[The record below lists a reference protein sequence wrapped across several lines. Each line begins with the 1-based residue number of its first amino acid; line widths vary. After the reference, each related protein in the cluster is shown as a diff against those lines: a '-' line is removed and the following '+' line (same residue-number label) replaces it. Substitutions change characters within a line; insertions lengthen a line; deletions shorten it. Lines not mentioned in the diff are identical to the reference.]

1 MAYEAADGVAGVE
14 VGEDGS
20 MSNGTGSEDWDALLA
35 GLAADGIDLS
45 GMFGGEEE
53 LPDPLDMWTYGYGI
67 SLDDP
72 LVTHTVHHEA
82 VPFEDWPTPDADDPF
97 MIPGP
102 GGVPGLDPA
111 QFQERDEFIVDTT
124 VRDVVQA
131 YVDAPPEEQLSIR
144 ERLFAGGHYRSGV
157 DGHQISDHP
166 RDTRSA
172 LVDAIIHYGA
182 MNMNP
187 LTALPAADRSQFVE
201 AQPEVRRATEG
212 QIVGMA
218 DQMAKSLLGR
228 RATEPERR
236 AAIAIGR
243 RFEDQGQSYDARDFE
258 EPYRFVAGD
267 EVKARGMER
276 TLNVFEQI
284 VKGH

>member
-20 MSNGTGSEDWDALLA
+20 MSNGTGSEDWDAF
-35 GLAADGIDLS
+35 LAALAAGGADLS
-45 GMFGGEEE
+45 GMPGGEEE

-67 SLDDP
+67 RLDDP
-72 LVTHTVHHEA
+72 LVTHVETVRQPPDPSDFGA
-82 VPFEDWPTPDADDPF
+82 LIPAEDIT
-97 MIPGP
+97 
-102 GGVPGLDPA
+102 VT
-111 QFQERDEFIVDTT
+111 DTT

-157 DGHQISDHP
+157 DGHEISDHP

-172 LVDAIIHYGA
+172 LADAIIHYGA

-187 LTALPAADRSQFVE
+187 LTALPAADRAQFVE
-201 AQPEVRRATEG
+201 EPAPGPRRATEA

-236 AAIAIGR
+236 AAVAIGR
-243 RFEDQGQSYDARDFE
+243 RFEDQGQSYGARDFE
-258 EPYRFVAGD
+258 APYRFVAGD
-267 EVKARGMER
+267 EVKARDMEK
-276 TLNVFEQI
+276 TLSVFERI
-284 VKGH
+284 VKGR

>member
-20 MSNGTGSEDWDALLA
+20 MSNGQTGTTGASPEYDFLEELA
-35 GLAADGIDLS
+35 IISAALS
-45 GMFGGEEE
+45 GLEMPGSFGEEAP
-53 LPDPLDMWTYGYGI
+53 PDPLDMWTYGYGI
-67 SLDDP
+67 RLDDP
-72 LVTHTVHHEA
+72 LVTHVETVRQPPDPSDFGA
-82 VPFEDWPTPDADDPF
+82 LIPAEDIT
-97 MIPGP
+97 
-102 GGVPGLDPA
+102 VT
-111 QFQERDEFIVDTT
+111 DTT

-172 LVDAIIHYGA
+172 LADAIIHYGA

-201 AQPEVRRATEG
+201 AQPEVRRATEAVSYTHLTLPTKR
-212 QIVGMA
+212 IV
-218 DQMAKSLLGR
+218 
-228 RATEPERR
+228 
-236 AAIAIGR
+236 
-243 RFEDQGQSYDARDFE
+243 
-258 EPYRFVAGD
+258 
-267 EVKARGMER
+267 
-276 TLNVFEQI
+276 
-284 VKGH
+284 

>member
-20 MSNGTGSEDWDALLA
+20 MSNGQTGTTGASPEYDFLEELA
-35 GLAADGIDLS
+35 TISAALS
-45 GMFGGEEE
+45 GLEAPGSFGEEAP
-53 LPDPLDMWTYGYGI
+53 PDPLDMWTYGYGI

-72 LVTHTVHHEA
+72 LVTHIAERISDDVYGAPPGEEPKLGTTV
-82 VPFEDWPTPDADDPF
+82 VT
-97 MIPGP
+97 
-102 GGVPGLDPA
+102 
-111 QFQERDEFIVDTT
+111 DTT

-182 MNMNP
+182 LNMNP
-187 LTALPAADRSQFVE
+187 LTALPVADRAQFVE
-201 AQPEVRRATEG
+201 EPAPGPRRATEG

-243 RFEDQGQSYDARDFE
+243 RFEDQGQSYGARDFE

-284 VKGH
+284 VKGR

>member
-14 VGEDGS
+14 VSEDGS
-20 MSNGTGSEDWDALLA
+20 MSNGQTGTTGASPEYDFLEQLALINA
-35 GLAADGIDLS
+35 QLS
-45 GMFGGEEE
+45 GLEGEMPAFGEEAP
-53 LPDPLDMWTYGYGI
+53 PDPLDMWTYGYGI
-67 SLDDP
+67 RLDDP
-72 LVTHTVHHEA
+72 LVTHVETVRQPPAGRRAGVGPLH
-82 VPFEDWPTPDADDPF
+82 VPILAEDITVTDTT
-97 MIPGP
+97 
-102 GGVPGLDPA
+102 VT
-111 QFQERDEFIVDTT
+111 DTT

-157 DGHQISDHP
+157 NGHEISDHP

-182 MNMNP
+182 LNMNP
-187 LTALPAADRSQFVE
+187 LTALPVADRAQFVE
-201 AQPEVRRATEG
+201 EPAPGPRRATEG

-258 EPYRFVAGD
+258 APYRFVAGD

-284 VKGH
+284 VKGR

>member
-14 VGEDGS
+14 VSEDGS
-20 MSNGTGSEDWDALLA
+20 MSTGSEDWDAFLA
-35 GLAADGIDLS
+35 ALAADGVDLS
-45 GMFGGEEE
+45 ERSGGEEE

-72 LVTHTVHHEA
+72 LVTHIAERISDDVYGAPPGEEPKLGTTV
-82 VPFEDWPTPDADDPF
+82 VT
-97 MIPGP
+97 
-102 GGVPGLDPA
+102 
-111 QFQERDEFIVDTT
+111 DTT

-166 RDTRSA
+166 RETRSA
-172 LVDAIIHYGA
+172 LSDAIIHYGA
-182 MNMNP
+182 LNMNP
-187 LTALPAADRSQFVE
+187 LTALPAADRAQFVE
-201 AQPEVRRATEG
+201 EPDPGPRRATEG

-258 EPYRFVAGD
+258 APYRFVAGD

-284 VKGH
+284 VKGR

>member
-14 VGEDGS
+14 VSEDGS

-67 SLDDP
+67 RLDDP
-72 LVTHTVHHEA
+72 LVTHVETVRQPPDPSDFGA
-82 VPFEDWPTPDADDPF
+82 LIPAEDIT
-97 MIPGP
+97 
-102 GGVPGLDPA
+102 VT
-111 QFQERDEFIVDTT
+111 DTT

-243 RFEDQGQSYDARDFE
+243 RFEDQGQSYGARDFE

>member
-14 VGEDGS
+14 VSEDGS
-20 MSNGTGSEDWDALLA
+20 MSTGSEDWDAFLA
-35 GLAADGIDLS
+35 GLAAGGYDLS
-45 GMFGGEEE
+45 GMSGGEEE

-72 LVTHTVHHEA
+72 LVTHIAERISDDVYGAPPGEEPKLGTTV
-82 VPFEDWPTPDADDPF
+82 VT
-97 MIPGP
+97 
-102 GGVPGLDPA
+102 
-111 QFQERDEFIVDTT
+111 DTT

-172 LVDAIIHYGA
+172 LSDAIIHYGA

-243 RFEDQGQSYDARDFE
+243 RFEDQGQSYGARDFE

-284 VKGH
+284 VKGR